1 MNSISN
7 LELEE
12 LINKYSNYL
21 YTTITNT
28 ANGNLIE
35 EDIEEII
42 ADTFFILWRN
52 RENIDTNRDVRFYL
66 AGISKNLV
74 RQKFRKLK
82 IDYNIDDYEVFL
94 IDNMEDYEK
103 REKERIID
111 GQLNKISEIDR
122 KIFIMFYYNSNKIKE
137 IAEQLDISEISV
149 KTNLF
154 MIRKK
159 IKKELERQGYSYG
172 E

>member
-1 MNSISN
+1 MNNISN

-12 LINKYSNYL
+12 LINKYSNYI

-28 ANGNLIE
+28 SNGNLLE
-35 EDIEEII
+35 EDIEEIV

-52 RENIDTNRDVRFYL
+52 RENINTNGDVRFYL

-82 IDYNIDDYEVFL
+82 IDYNIDDYEGFL

-103 REKERIID
+103 REKEIIINR
-111 GQLNKISEIDR
+111 QLNKISEIDR

-149 KTNLF
+149 KTKLF
-154 MIRKK
+154 RIRKK

>member
-1 MNSISN
+1 MNNISN

-12 LINKYSNYL
+12 IINKYSNYL

-28 ANGNLIE
+28 SNGNLLE

-82 IDYNIDDYEVFL
+82 IDYNIDDYEGFL

-149 KTNLF
+149 KTKLF
-154 MIRKK
+154 RIRKK